1 MGVVLVLLF
10 GFLRKYIFESLVDRD
25 AAAVD
30 VVAGVVTTTAANVV
44 NGAMVVPDFVVLLHV
59 GE

>member
-1 MGVVLVLLF
+1 MGGVLVLLF

-30 VVAGVVTTTAANVV
+30 VVAGVVTPTASNVV
-44 NGAMVVPDFVVLLHV
+44 NCDTVVPNFVVLLHV